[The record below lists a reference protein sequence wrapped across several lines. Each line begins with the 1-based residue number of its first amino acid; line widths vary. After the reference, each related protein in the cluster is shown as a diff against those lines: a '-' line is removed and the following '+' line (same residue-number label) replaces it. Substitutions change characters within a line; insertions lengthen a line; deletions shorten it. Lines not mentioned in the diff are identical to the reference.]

1 MEPGGSTRRDRHLDE
16 AVLEFLLME
25 IVIDSFDWE
34 SSHASTTTTTKSL
47 SLPNTAHRIP
57 APSGPPALVSHLR
70 ASGRS
75 AEADRVAVSRIES
88 IGFRVGERLAERC
101 LLHAITLSDRVIEL
115 DAVKFVCKD
124 VWQALFGKQVD
135 NLKTNHKGVFVL
147 FDARLRWLRRV
158 RETPVSDGVPAMWGI
173 FPAAVLRGALTHL
186 QHPCRIR
193 VQCEPAPPSA
203 VFTVKMMRV
212 VEEEEEEAMRRQSTV
227 PSSADE
233 ASAAAVATELET
245 AVR

>member
-1 MEPGGSTRRDRHLDE
+1 MERRLEARRTRHLDE
-16 AVLEFLLME
+16 AVLEFILME
-25 IVIDSFDWE
+25 IV
-34 SSHASTTTTTKSL
+34 HQ
-47 SLPNTAHRIP
+47 
-57 APSGPPALVSHLR
+57 
-70 ASGRS
+70 
-75 AEADRVAVSRIES
+75 VAVSRIES
-88 IGFRVGERLAERC
+88 IGFRVGERLVERC
-101 LLHAITLSDRVIEL
+101 LLHATTLSDRVSEL

-124 VWQALFGKQVD
+124 VWQALFGKPVD
-135 NLKTNHKGVFVL
+135 SLKTNHKGVFVL

-212 VEEEEEEAMRRQSTV
+212 VEEEEEEEEAMRLQSTV

-245 AVR
+245 AMR